1 MNNMK
6 TIVRITALLLAAAML
21 LSFAACGG
29 DGSGDTPTESTTSYI
44 REVKTK
50 ISNLSGPLG
59 IGIAKLAADRD
70 YAYETTLFSD
80 SEQIC
85 ELLRS
90 GKTDIA
96 VLPVNVAAKLYNE
109 TDGAIKVIA
118 VNSRGVFHI
127 LENGGKVM
135 KLEDLKGKTVYA
147 LGEGNVPEYLLN
159 EILEK
164 NGLDGKVTVEYKADF
179 NEIKTVAEKDKS
191 AVFMLPEPYASTLKA
206 SAEGIRYALDLS
218 DEWEK
223 VSDAPFAQGV
233 VVARAEY
240 IEKNAEYI
248 ETFLMQN
255 EISVNYIIENTVAAP
270 ELLGNSG
277 SFESVE
283 VASVALIGCN
293 PRFIRGEEMK
303 KAVGGTLDM
312 LYEANPELL
321 GGKMPDDGMYY

>member
-1 MNNMK
+1 MK
-6 TIVRITALLLAAAML
+6 TIVRIISLLLAAAML

-29 DGSGDTPTESTTSYI
+29 NGSGDTPTETTTSYI

-50 ISNLSGPLG
+50 ISSLSGPLG

-70 YAYETTLFSD
+70 YAYETTVFSD
-80 SEQIC
+80 SEQVC
-85 ELLRS
+85 ELLRN

-96 VLPVNVAAKLYNE
+96 VLPVNVAASLYNE
-109 TDGAIKVIA
+109 TNGAIKILA

-127 LENGGKVM
+127 LENGSGIKKM
-135 KLEDLKGKTVYA
+135 DDLKGKTVYA
-147 LGEGNVPEYLLN
+147 LGEGNVPEYLLD

-179 NEIKTVAEKDKS
+179 NEIKAVAESDKS

-206 SAEGIRYALDLS
+206 SDEGIGYALDLS

-223 VSDAPFAQGV
+223 VNDAPFAQGV

-240 IEKNAEYI
+240 IENNPEYI

-255 EISVNYIIENTVAAP
+255 EISVNFIIENIDAAP
-270 ELLGNSG
+270 QLLSNAK
-277 SFESVE
+277 SF
-283 VASVALIGCN
+283 ASPEEATAALIGCN
-293 PRFIRGEEMK
+293 PRFIMGEEMK
-303 KAVGGTLDM
+303 KAVSGTLEM
-312 LYEANPELL
+312 LYQANPELI
-321 GGKMPDDGMYY
+321 GGEMPADEFYY